1 MSKKLKAASTS
12 IIVNISLLISK
23 AILAV
28 LTGSIGLLAESAH
41 SLFDLFASLL
51 AYLGIKK
58 ADQPEDSRHLYGHEK
73 FETLSSFLQALLI
86 TGTAFIVMWE
96 AYSKILHPT
105 PVENSEWGI
114 ALMIISIPVTYFTA
128 KYLSKMAEQEGGS
141 HALEA
146 DSAHFTTDVLSS
158 IAVLIGLVLVKFG
171 LPYGDPIAAF
181 IVGLIMIYISI
192 KLGIRSYHV
201 FMDASPDE
209 LQMKKIVR
217 TLNSAIKNKKITRY
231 HKLKARMI
239 GSKILLDVH
248 IHVPNKL
255 SIVEAHEIS
264 SEIRRELKRKVP
276 QIKDATIHEEP
287 DKEYSK
293 PKK

>member
-1 MSKKLKAASTS
+1 MSNKLKAATTS
-12 IIVNISLLISK
+12 IIVNVLLLISK

-41 SLFDLFASLL
+41 SLFDLLASFL

-58 ADQPEDSRHLYGHEK
+58 ADQPEDNRHHYGHEK

-96 AYSKILHPT
+96 AYSKILHPS

-114 ALMIISIPVTYFTA
+114 ILMIISIPVTYFTA
-128 KYLSKMAEQEGGS
+128 KYLSKVAEKEGGS

-158 IAVLIGLVLVKFG
+158 IAVLIGLLLVKFG

-181 IVGLIMIYISI
+181 IVGMIMFYISI

-201 FMDASPDE
+201 FMDASPDDM
-209 LQMKKIVR
+209 QMKKIIKVLD
-217 TLNSAIKNKKITRY
+217 TTVKNKKITRY

-255 SIVEAHEIS
+255 SIVQAHKIATD
-264 SEIRRELKRKVP
+264 IKKNLKKAVPEL
-276 QIKDATIHEEP
+276 KDATIHEEP
-287 DKEYSK
+287 DKEYS
-293 PKK
+293 